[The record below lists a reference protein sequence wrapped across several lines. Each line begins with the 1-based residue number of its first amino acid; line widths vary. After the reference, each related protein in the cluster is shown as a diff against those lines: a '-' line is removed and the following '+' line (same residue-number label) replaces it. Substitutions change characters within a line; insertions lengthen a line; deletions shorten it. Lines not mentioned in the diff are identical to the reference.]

1 MRAILSNGRILAIA
15 IRSQRLGYAVLDG
28 SNKLLDWGMVFYRRN
43 GGKQVATTAKRISS
57 LLELYAPSAIVIE
70 QSELQQVR
78 NVAGLRLL
86 SKLLRRE
93 AARQSVKYHAT
104 KQLDVRKA
112 FRSFDA
118 KSKDD
123 VAATLAHMFPEVAYK
138 LPQRRRVWESEHSIM
153 PMFDAISVGV
163 SYWEHAGVS
172 IRAPE

>member
-1 MRAILSNGRILAIA
+1 MRAISGNNRILAIA

-57 LLELYAPSAIVIE
+57 LLELYAPSMIVVE
-70 QSELQQVR
+70 QSELRQVR
-78 NVAGLRLL
+78 NVGGLRLL

-93 AARQSVKYHAT
+93 AARQSVKFHAT

-123 VAATLAHMFPEVAYK
+123 VAAALARMFPEVAYK
-138 LPQRRRVWESEHSIM
+138 LPHRRKVWESEHSIM
-153 PMFDAISVGV
+153 PMFDAIAIGV